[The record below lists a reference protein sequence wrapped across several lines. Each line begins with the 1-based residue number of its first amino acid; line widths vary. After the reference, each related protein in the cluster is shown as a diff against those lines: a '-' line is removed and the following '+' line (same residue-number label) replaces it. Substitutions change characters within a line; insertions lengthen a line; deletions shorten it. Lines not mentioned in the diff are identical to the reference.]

1 MPKTR
6 DEQTHRR
13 KQILNILNDQ
23 HVRIESLDDL
33 LAQLELRGI
42 EASKSSV
49 SRDMKDLSII
59 RVNGRYQIPTWE
71 RDDKAMQR
79 VDDFIKKVVPSGP
92 YITVVLCYSGTGR
105 AVAAALKSQQWEEI
119 TGMVA
124 DDDTLAIYTAH
135 TYDQKLLLGKL
146 KRILDPDMYRGGK
159 GPFSFS
165 T

>member
-6 DEQTHRR
+6 EDQTRRR
-13 KQILNILNDQ
+13 KQILNILNGHD
-23 HVRIESLDDL
+23 RIESLDDL
-33 LAQLELRGI
+33 LVQLEARGF

-49 SRDMKDLSII
+49 SRDLKDLSII

-71 RDDKAMQR
+71 RDDKALHR
-79 VDDFIKKVVPSGP
+79 VDDFIKKVIPSGP
-92 YITVVLCYSGTGR
+92 YNTVILCYPGMAPG
-105 AVAAALKSQQWEEI
+105 VAAALRSLDWEEI

-124 DDDTLAIYTAH
+124 DVDTLVVYTAH

-146 KRILDPDMYRGGK
+146 KRILDPDITRRR
-159 GPFSFS
+159 

>member
-6 DEQTHRR
+6 DDQTHRR
-13 KQILNILNDQ
+13 KQILNILNDS
-23 HVRIESLDDL
+23 HVRVENLDQL
-33 LAQLELRGI
+33 LAFLDERGI

-49 SRDMKDLSII
+49 SRDLKDLSII

-71 RDDKAMQR
+71 RDDKPLQR

-92 YITVVLCYSGTGR
+92 YTTVVLCYSGAGR
-105 AVAAALKSQQWEEI
+105 TVAAALRSQEWEEI

-124 DDDTLAIYTAH
+124 DDDTLIVYTAH

-146 KRILDPDMYRGGK
+146 KRILDPDIARRR
-159 GPFSFS
+159 

>member
-13 KQILNILNDQ
+13 KQILNILNDN
-23 HVRIESLDDL
+23 HLRVENLDQL
-33 LAQLELRGI
+33 LAFLDERGV

-49 SRDMKDLSII
+49 SRDLKDLSII

-92 YITVVLCYSGTGR
+92 YVTVIPCYAGTGR
-105 AVAAALKSQQWEEI
+105 TVAAAMKTQDWTEI

-124 DDDTLAIYTAH
+124 DDDTCIVYTANN
-135 TYDQKLLLGKL
+135 YDQKMLLSKL
-146 KRILDPDMYRGGK
+146 KRILDPDMYRGKG
-159 GPFSFS
+159 GPFA
-165 T
+165 

>member
-6 DEQTHRR
+6 DDQTHRR
-13 KQILNILNDQ
+13 KQILNILNDS
-23 HVRIESLDDL
+23 HVRVENLDQL
-33 LAQLELRGI
+33 LAFLDERGV

-49 SRDMKDLSII
+49 SRDLKDLSII

-92 YITVVLCYSGTGR
+92 YATVIPCYAGTGR
-105 AVAAALKSQQWEEI
+105 AVAAALKTQDWTEI

-124 DDDTLAIYTAH
+124 DDDTCVVYTANN
-135 TYDQKLLLGKL
+135 YDQKMLLSKL

-159 GPFSFS
+159 GGPFG
-165 T
+165 

>member
-6 DEQTHRR
+6 DDQTRRR
-13 KQILNILNDQ
+13 KQILNILNGHD
-23 HVRIESLDDL
+23 RIESLDDL
-33 LAQLELRGI
+33 LVQLEARGF

-49 SRDMKDLSII
+49 SRDLKELSII

-71 RDDKAMQR
+71 RDDKPLKR

-92 YITVVLCYSGTGR
+92 YLTVVLCFSGTGR
-105 AVAAALKSQQWEEI
+105 AVAAALKSQEWEEI

-124 DDDTLAIYTAH
+124 DDDTLFISTAH

-146 KRILDPDMYRGGK
+146 KRILDPDIARRRA
-159 GPFSFS
+159 
-165 T
+165 